1 MGWVTL
7 WLYCIAHELEDA
19 ERLRKGLVL
28 GHAVA
33 VQVGQL
39 GVPIEPPARKP
50 GQAVVL
56 VLDAGEVVAFD
67 SPHKLSLQ
75 EDGVFAAMIDD
86 TGKGMANELR
96 RRASRASLVGLADT
110 S

>member
-1 MGWVTL
+1 MKKTFDGATIL
-7 WLYCIAHELEDA
+7 
-19 ERLRKGLVL
+19 
-28 GHAVA
+28 AVA
-33 VQVGQL
+33 HRL
-39 GVPIEPPARKP
+39 DTIIDFDKI
-50 GQAVVL
+50 L

-75 EDGVFAAMIDD
+75 QDGVFASMIDD

-110 S
+110 I